1 LKNGPSEAQWK
12 SISIVTLVLC
22 VVLVW
27 WVWIVPRTSQFK
39 RYKRK
44 TQIRARLYNVEP
56 PRGVRIADVNA
67 IELPSKEWMAFG
79 TYSGLLECDAIIAH
93 YKEQFPKQGFT
104 LTNEKQDAQ
113 THETS
118 LTFLA
123 SDDKAILSCTG
134 RELPQPYMIWIF
146 PKEFHQVEDPR

>member
-1 LKNGPSEAQWK
+1 MNGQSEAQWK
-12 SISIVTLVLC
+12 SISIVTLALC

-27 WVWIVPRTSQFK
+27 WVWIVPRTPQFK

-44 TQIRARLYNVEP
+44 TEIKARLYNVEP
-56 PRGVRIADVNA
+56 PRGVRVADVDA

-79 TYSGLLECDAIIAH
+79 TYSGLVECDAIIAH
-93 YKEQFPKQGFT
+93 YKEQFPKQGFN
-104 LTNEKQDAQ
+104 LTEEKQDAQ
-113 THETS
+113 NQEKS

-123 SDDKAILSCTG
+123 PDYQAILSCTG

-146 PKEFHQVEDPR
+146 PKEFHHVEDHR